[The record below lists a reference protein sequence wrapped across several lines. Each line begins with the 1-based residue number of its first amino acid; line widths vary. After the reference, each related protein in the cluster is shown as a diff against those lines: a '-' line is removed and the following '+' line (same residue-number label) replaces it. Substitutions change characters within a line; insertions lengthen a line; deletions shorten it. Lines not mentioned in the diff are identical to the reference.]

1 MIIVYTIVVFLA
13 CTIGPIVGLGGGV
26 FIRPVFDAI
35 GYHPVLHIS
44 FYSSIAIL
52 SMSIVSTI
60 KKVQDGMTIK
70 ASKAVLISAGAVVGG
85 LLGNLILEQLIYTM
99 YAESTVQLVQIALTV
114 ILLTI
119 AIWATLKQGLRY
131 DVKSKVAVPFIG
143 IALGAFA
150 AFLGIGGGPINV
162 PILMILFGMPIKSAT
177 MYSIVIIFF
186 SHFSRLVTLGFTVGY
201 TYFDLSLLPFLV
213 VAAAVG
219 GLVGANLSR
228 IFSEK
233 TVKRAFIGAL
243 LAVIALNLFN
253 GVVIITG

>member
-1 MIIVYTIVVFLA
+1 VYTIVVFLA

-35 GYHPVLHIS
+35 GYHPVLAIS

-60 KKVQDGMTIK
+60 KKVQDGMTLK
-70 ASKAVLISAGAVVGG
+70 VSKAVSISAGAIIGG
-85 LLGNLILEQLIYTM
+85 FAGNQILVHLVYRM
-99 YAESTVQLVQIALTV
+99 YAESSVQLVQIAITV
-114 ILLTI
+114 ILLTM
-119 AIWATLKQGLRY
+119 AILATLKQGLRY
-131 DVKSKVAVPFIG
+131 EIKSKIILPFIIG
-143 IALGAFA
+143 IGLGAFA

-162 PILMILFGMPIKSAT
+162 PILMILFGMPIKAAT

-186 SHFSRLVTLGFTVGY
+186 SHASRLVTLAVDYGFTS
-201 TYFDLSLLPFLV
+201 FDLSLLPFLII
-213 VAAAVG
+213 AAAVG

-233 TVKRAFIGAL
+233 TVKRAFIAAL

-253 GVVIITG
+253 GIVIITG